1 MRASASPAW
10 SQRIT
15 DLNSSRLEVLPIQ
28 GIPLIQ
34 PGDSVADKI
43 LEAVMS
49 HGPTLGNG
57 DIIVL
62 AQKIVSKAEGR
73 FVDLGTVTPSSEA
86 KKLAKKTNKDPR
98 FVEVVLSQASDVVRY
113 REDVLIVEN
122 KLGLVHANAGID
134 RSNVKNGDEG
144 QLLLLPEDPDG
155 SAKQIKL
162 RLEDRCGIKLGII
175 INDSMGRAWRRGTVG
190 QSIGSAGL
198 TTVQDL
204 RGSED
209 LFGQTM
215 ETTEVAVADELAAA
229 GSFVMGQRGE
239 GVPAVV
245 IRGAAHL
252 LGPDEPASH
261 ILRQKTEDLFR

>member
-1 MRASASPAW
+1 
-10 SQRIT
+10 
-15 DLNSSRLEVLPIQ
+15 
-28 GIPLIQ
+28 
-34 PGDSVADKI
+34 
-43 LEAVMS
+43 MS

>member
-1 MRASASPAW
+1 MS
-10 SQRIT
+10 T
-15 DLNSSRLEVLPIQ
+15 NRLEVLPIQ

-34 PGDSVADKI
+34 PGDSVANVI
-43 LEAVMS
+43 LEAVMT

-73 FVDLGTVTPSSEA
+73 FVDLDTIKPSAKA
-86 KKLAKKTNKDPR
+86 KKLAKETNKDPR
-98 FVEVVLSQASDVVRY
+98 FVEVVLAESQDVVRY
-113 REDVLIVEN
+113 REDVLIVES

-134 RSNVKNGDEG
+134 RSNVKNGAIN

-162 RLEDRCGIKLGII
+162 RLEDRCGIKLGVI
-175 INDSMGRAWRRGTVG
+175 INDSMGRAWRRGTIG
-190 QSIGSAGL
+190 QAIGSAGL
-198 TTVQDL
+198 TIVQDL
-204 RGSED
+204 RGSQD

-229 GSFVMGQRGE
+229 ASFVMGQRGE
-239 GVPAVV
+239 SVPAVV
-245 IRGAAHL
+245 IRGASHL
-252 LGPDEPASH
+252 LGNDQPASH
-261 ILRQKTEDLFR
+261 ILRNKAEDLFR